1 MCARIIAWHGQVHIF
16 DAEQFLVSAVHW
28 KKNNKEAAVDVPLV
42 EDLWPRK
49 PLIPTT
55 LILPSA
61 QIPQLIDAHDDDGHH
76 GPGDL
81 LDDLANMELW
91 MVCTNGAQVG
101 APAQVG
107 VHAQVGG
114 DKCPRFFIS
123 GGLFIEHPP
132 PLCRERLT

>member
-1 MCARIIAWHGQVHIF
+1 M
-16 DAEQFLVSAVHW
+16 
-28 KKNNKEAAVDVPLV
+28 PLV

-61 QIPQLIDAHDDDGHH
+61 QIPQLIDAHDDNSHH

-91 MVCTNGAQVG
+91 MVRTNGAQVG
-101 APAQVG
+101 A
-107 VHAQVGG
+107 HAQVGG

-123 GGLFIEHPP
+123 GRLFIEHPP

>member
-1 MCARIIAWHGQVHIF
+1 MGKCIYSTLNN
-16 DAEQFLVSAVHW
+16 FLLVLYTGKR

-76 GPGDL
+76 GPGDRR
-81 LDDLANMELW
+81 DDLANMELW
-91 MVCTNGAQVG
+91 MVCTSGAQVG
-101 APAQVG
+101 A
-107 VHAQVGG
+107 HAQVGG

-123 GGLFIEHPP
+123 GGLFFKQSSSPVQGK
-132 PLCRERLT
+132 TNWK

>member
-1 MCARIIAWHGQVHIF
+1 MGKCIYSTLNN
-16 DAEQFLVSAVHW
+16 FLLLLYTGKR

-76 GPGDL
+76 GPGDRR
-81 LDDLANMELW
+81 DDLANMELW
-91 MVCTNGAQVG
+91 MVCTSGAQVVHMHKLVETN
-101 APAQVG
+101 AQDFSS
-107 VHAQVGG
+107 QVA
-114 DKCPRFFIS
+114 CLLSIH
-123 GGLFIEHPP
+123 L
-132 PLCRERLT
+132 LCAGQD

>member
-1 MCARIIAWHGQVHIF
+1 MGKCIYSTLNN
-16 DAEQFLVSAVHW
+16 FLLVLYTGKR

-81 LDDLANMELW
+81 RNDLANMELW
-91 MVCTNGAQVG
+91 MVCTSGAQVG
-101 APAQVG
+101 A
-107 VHAQVGG
+107 HAQVGG

-123 GGLFIEHPP
+123 GGLFFKQSSSSVQGK
-132 PLCRERLT
+132 TNWK

>member
-1 MCARIIAWHGQVHIF
+1 M
-16 DAEQFLVSAVHW
+16 
-28 KKNNKEAAVDVPLV
+28 PLV

-76 GPGDL
+76 GPDDL
-81 LDDLANMELW
+81 RDDLANMDLW
-91 MVCTNGAQVG
+91 MVCTSG
-101 APAQVG
+101 
-107 VHAQVGG
+107 AQVGG

-123 GGLFIEHPP
+123 AGLFVEHPP
-132 PLCRERLT
+132 PLCRPRLTGNECDILDQN

>member
-1 MCARIIAWHGQVHIF
+1 M
-16 DAEQFLVSAVHW
+16 
-28 KKNNKEAAVDVPLV
+28 PLV

-81 LDDLANMELW
+81 HDDLANMELW
-91 MVCTNGAQVG
+91 MVCTNGAQVVHKLVHLHKLVG
-101 APAQVG
+101 TNAQDFSS
-107 VHAQVGG
+107 QVA
-114 DKCPRFFIS
+114 CLLSIH
-123 GGLFIEHPP
+123 L
-132 PLCRERLT
+132 LCAGKD